1 MKEPSIHFRKGI
13 ETGIYGRHE
22 EAAQCFAQRHEQGD
36 VECSAELAICYRVG
50 AGVSCDFNEFYRL
63 ARELEQKDCPLAHC
77 LLASAY
83 ADGLG
88 CRGDYEK
95 AESHLTRWAKVSE
108 APMPGI
114 SEECRLRMR
123 AIGLSDAM
131 EQYMEQAQ
139 TEDGTVP
146 CIDFMQA
153 IREYAPRVLW

>member
-1 MKEPSIHFRKGI
+1 
-13 ETGIYGRHE
+13 
-22 EAAQCFAQRHEQGD
+22 
-36 VECSAELAICYRVG
+36 
-50 AGVSCDFNEFYRL
+50 
-63 ARELEQKDCPLAHC
+63 
-77 LLASAY
+77 
-83 ADGLG
+83 
-88 CRGDYEK
+88 
-95 AESHLTRWAKVSE
+95 
-108 APMPGI
+108 MPGI